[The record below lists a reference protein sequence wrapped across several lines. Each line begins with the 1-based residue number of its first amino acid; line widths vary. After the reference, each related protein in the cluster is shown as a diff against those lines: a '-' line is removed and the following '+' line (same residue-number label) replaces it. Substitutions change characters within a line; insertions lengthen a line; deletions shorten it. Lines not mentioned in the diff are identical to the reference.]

1 MIQPLDLKIT
11 TKIVDEEMK
20 ISTNPVFKTWVKDT
34 NLSTYRDMNYEPLQ
48 SQPMKY
54 EVIGLCYERS

>member
-1 MIQPLDLKIT
+1 
-11 TKIVDEEMK
+11 MK